1 MAGGW
6 GQGGEGWSLSTA
18 HSMGGAHGRPGV
30 HVCCVASCHRPGALI
45 GGGPCRLGGGGRP
58 DWELRRIRVS
68 EAAGQPEWGGCSA
81 LIVKQCTLLWAK
93 GDFLGTSSEEWAVL
107 HVTVTALPFPTA
119 DAALPRPLLCP
130 LCGPRSCPQ
139 PSWLP
144 HCRRPASGGGGG
156 MSPLSWP
163 ASKPALPAAL
173 VLGGKAWSCAP
184 ACGKKAFMIEHQP
197 CALCCAGLLMSHF
210 ISPSQ

>member
-30 HVCCVASCHRPGALI
+30 HVCCIGSCRRPGALI

-58 DWELRRIRVS
+58 DWELRPIRVS
-68 EAAGQPEWGGCSA
+68 EAAGQPEWGACGA
-81 LIVKQCTLLWAK
+81 LIVKQYTLLWAK

-119 DAALPRPLLCP
+119 DAALPGPLLCP
-130 LCGPRSCPQ
+130 LCGPE
-139 PSWLP
+139 
-144 HCRRPASGGGGG
+144 
-156 MSPLSWP
+156 
-163 ASKPALPAAL
+163 KLPAAQL
-173 VLGGKAWSCAP
+173 APTLQASCLWRGRGDVTSVLASIKAGPASC
-184 ACGKKAFMIEHQP
+184 P
-197 CALCCAGLLMSHF
+197 CPWGEGVELCPCLWEES
-210 ISPSQ
+210 IYD